1 MQFRRPP
8 IRVFARL
15 REGWLERMIQLRGSH
30 VAVMLS
36 VAAAVAAGCGSSG
49 SKSPGASTPGTPN
62 AATTPATPA
71 EFSVAVNA
79 VCKRFNAAR
88 PTLASTEA
96 FLAKLIAFTP
106 PTGEQEHEYDRFVT
120 AEHVAL
126 APGVAHSQSERRK
139 AIRQEEA
146 AAIALHAPDCAE
158 TR

>member
-1 MQFRRPP
+1 
-8 IRVFARL
+8 
-15 REGWLERMIQLRGSH
+15 MIQLRGSH
-30 VAVMLS
+30 LAMMLS
-36 VAAAVAAGCGSSG
+36 VAAAVTAGCGSSSS
-49 SKSPGASTPGTPN
+49 SKSGAKSPAASTPN

-79 VCKRFNAAR
+79 VCKQFNAAP

-106 PTGEQEHEYDRFVT
+106 PTGEQEQEYDKFVT

-126 APGVAHSQSERRK
+126 APGVAHNQSERRK
-139 AIRQEEA
+139 AIVQVEA
-146 AAIALHAPDCAE
+146 AAIALHAPDCAK